1 MHTRSP
7 FALIGLLGVSDTENA
22 RARRWQHLLHWPMLA
37 VAMIALGAAYLSMV
51 AHDPFVMRYEHT
63 ISLVLATVFAAEI
76 VLFALL
82 VDAPGQY
89 LRENWLL
96 VLVALGMGF
105 GVFLR
110 EDQNWIAVV
119 RMLRLLVTLAIAL
132 QVAGGLKDLSAK
144 SAPILILIGALI
156 LVGCGAAFYAVD
168 PAIASIGEGMW
179 LSFVTA
185 TTVGYGDVVPSST
198 MGRIFAVLTVL
209 LGASMMALLTA
220 TITARFLGDEDARQR
235 REMHTEM
242 KQLHREIA
250 SLRQAIV
257 ALQREMKRP

>member
-7 FALIGLLGVSDTENA
+7 FALIGLAGVADTENA
-22 RARRWQHLLHWPMLA
+22 RARRWQLRLHWPMLV

-51 AHDPFVMRYEHT
+51 AHDPFMMRYEHT
-63 ISLVLATVFAAEI
+63 TSLVIAAVFAAEI
-76 VLFALL
+76 LLFAFL
-82 VDAPGQY
+82 VDAPGRY
-89 LRENWLL
+89 LSENWLL
-96 VLVALGMGF
+96 VLVALGMTI

-110 EDQNWIAVV
+110 DDQNWIAVV

-156 LVGCGAAFYAVD
+156 LVACGAAFYAVD
-168 PAIASIGEGMW
+168 PAIKSIGEGMW

-185 TTVGYGDVVPSST
+185 TTVGYGDLVPSTT

-209 LGASMMALLTA
+209 LGACMMALLTA

-250 SLRQAIV
+250 SLRQTIIAM
-257 ALQREMKRP
+257 QHRE